1 MKQPKPKTPEQDK
14 RKKMMQLQM
23 IQQQLVALQQQLQLV
38 DQNQTKL
45 ESAIQAIEDIQ
56 KAKIGSE
63 MFTPVSSGIFVKAS
77 LKENTQFLIAVGS
90 NVAVEKSSEETVSL
104 LKKQNEEITKLRDEM
119 VHNLESLADKGM
131 MLETELNK

>member
-23 IQQQLVALQQQLQLV
+23 IQQQLVALQQQLQMV
-38 DQNQTKL
+38 DQNQAEL
-45 ESAIQAIEDIQ
+45 ESAIQAIQDIH
-56 KAKIGSE
+56 KAKIGCE

-90 NVAVEKSSEETVSL
+90 NVAVEKTSEETMSL
-104 LKKQNEEITKLRDEM
+104 LKKQNEEITNLREEM
-119 VHNLESLADKGM
+119 VRNLESLAAKGM
-131 MLETELNK
+131 LLETELNK